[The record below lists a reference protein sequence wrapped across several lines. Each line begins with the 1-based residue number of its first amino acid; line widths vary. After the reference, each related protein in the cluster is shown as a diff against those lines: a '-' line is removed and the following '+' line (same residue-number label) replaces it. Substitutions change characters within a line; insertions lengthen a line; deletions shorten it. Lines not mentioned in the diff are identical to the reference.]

1 MSGLFCVFVSG
12 EAAGPVGGR
21 SILQQMQGKEYIE
34 LDEKI
39 LQFLPVRRKRSNKGT
54 YGKILCIAGSVN
66 MAGAA
71 YLCAYAAYRS
81 GAGLVRILTPEEN
94 RVILQSLIPEAVL
107 TTFDAGRPDR
117 KQVYEAIGWA
127 DVAAVGPGIGKEPWA
142 ADFLDMAL
150 SECRKPLVIDA
161 DGINHLAGCP
171 GRLKEHEG
179 PVILTPHVGEFARLT
194 GQSIPDILPQVP
206 KQAAEYARENQC
218 ICVLK
223 DAPTAIG
230 DERGRCWI
238 NTTGNNGMSTGGS
251 GDVLTGIIA
260 GLLGQKL
267 SPLEAALLGVWLH
280 GRAGDLAVKTEGVYG
295 LMARHLIERLP
306 EAMETT

>member
-1 MSGLFCVFVSG
+1 
-12 EAAGPVGGR
+12 
-21 SILQQMQGKEYIE
+21 MQGEEYIE
-34 LDEKI
+34 LDEQI
-39 LQFLPVRRKRSNKGT
+39 LKFLPVRRKRSNKGT

-71 YLCAYAAYRS
+71 YLCAYAAYRA
-81 GAGLVRILTPEEN
+81 GAGLVRVLTPEAN
-94 RVILQSLIPEAVL
+94 RIIIQSLIPEAVL
-107 TTFDAGRPDR
+107 TTFDTENPDTDQLR
-117 KQVYEAIGWA
+117 RAIEWA
-127 DVAAVGPGIGKEPWA
+127 DAAAVGPGLGNEPWA
-142 ADFLDMAL
+142 AEILETVLA
-150 SECRKPLVIDA
+150 ECHKPLVIDA
-161 DGINHLAGCP
+161 DGINHLAKCP
-171 GRLKEHEG
+171 KLLSAHEG

-206 KQAAEYARENQC
+206 KQAADYARENRC

-230 DERGRCWI
+230 DDQGRCWV

-260 GLLGQKL
+260 GLLGQRL
-267 SPLEAALLGVWLH
+267 PPREAALLGVWVH
-280 GRAGDLAVKTEGVYG
+280 GRAGDLAAKKEGTYG

-306 EAMETT
+306 EAMGGERQCEAFSE